1 MFFESTYSP
10 LNQAG
15 PSDTPPSRAKVA
27 RHSRTQSAT
36 SVASSN
42 TSLIDPGLMDM
53 STLQPTSLPSLEE
66 PLDFP
71 SRTQYYQGQPASP
84 VGARQSR
91 TGIDYPSPGE
101 FTFESPGFGTGN
113 YPSAS
118 ADSPP
123 SMPPPSRGNSQT
135 MGISRPNTALGDSFR
150 ARHQRS
156 CSTESRVTIS
166 AYSPQTG
173 PPTPYV
179 SHVATMP
186 LTPNSSAGSEDP
198 PSRST
203 SRQLAEPFSQ
213 ADSRRLSVH
222 SLLGTTSEASYSA
235 PKGRQYP
242 IEKEDYTIYGYDLGL
257 PDLDTPRNEDLRA
270 IAIFSPAS
278 DALQLDSETPYGT
291 VRTRENDMAFESD
304 GYYAKPVP
312 IKISKSFEPLPPL
325 LLENP
330 MNLLYFHHF
339 INHTARILVP
349 HDCERNPFRN
359 ILPESKFNWS
369 HSSATSSLPLL
380 GLRCVTPANMYSGH
394 K

>member
-10 LNQAG
+10 LNPPG
-15 PSDTPPSRAKVA
+15 SSDTPPSRAKVA

-42 TSLIDPGLMDM
+42 TSMIDPGLMDVN
-53 STLQPTSLPSLEE
+53 TLQPTSLPPLEE
-66 PLDFP
+66 PLDFY
-71 SRTQYYQGQPASP
+71 SRTQYSQGQGASP
-84 VGARQSR
+84 VGARQFR
-91 TGIDYPSPGE
+91 TGNDYPSPGE
-101 FTFESPGFGTGN
+101 LPFESPGFGTGN
-113 YPSAS
+113 YPSTS

-135 MGISRPNTALGDSFR
+135 MSINRSNTALGDPFR

-156 CSTESRVTIS
+156 CSIESRATIS

-203 SRQLAEPFSQ
+203 SRQLAEPFPQ
-213 ADSRRLSVH
+213 TDSRRLSVH
-222 SLLGTTSEASYSA
+222 SLLGTASEASYSA
-235 PKGRQYP
+235 PQGRQYP

-278 DALQLDSETPYGT
+278 DALQLDSETQYGT
-291 VRTRENDMAFESD
+291 VRTREKDM
-304 GYYAKPVP
+304 V
-312 IKISKSFEPLPPL
+312 
-325 LLENP
+325 
-330 MNLLYFHHF
+330 
-339 INHTARILVP
+339 
-349 HDCERNPFRN
+349 
-359 ILPESKFNWS
+359 
-369 HSSATSSLPLL
+369 
-380 GLRCVTPANMYSGH
+380 
-394 K
+394 